1 MPTPTNILVIRLSAM
16 GDVAMTV
23 PVIRALTEQYPD
35 VNITILTRKFF
46 SPFFRDLKNVTVYNA
61 DVKGKHKGLLGLH
74 KLSKELKQ
82 FNFDAV
88 VDLHKVLRSNVLKR
102 LISINQFAQ
111 IDKGRAQK
119 KALISGKK
127 FKQLATTHQRYANVF
142 EQLGFKI
149 DLENPTFPEPVALK
163 GNLQQYIK
171 TNNKNIG
178 IAPFAAHDGK
188 MYPLELMIKVI
199 TELSKENNIIL
210 FGGGESESAQLDRIT
225 TQFENTTTVA
235 GKFSLNKELD
245 LISNLDIMLSMDS
258 GNAHL
263 AAMLGVKVVTVWGVT
278 HPFAGF
284 LPFNHS
290 MDSCLLADRTK
301 FPKIPTSVYGKT
313 YPKGYENAIAS
324 ISPEEIITKVKS
336 YL

>member
-1 MPTPTNILVIRLSAM
+1 MPTPTNILVIRFSAM

-35 VNITILTRKFF
+35 VKITILTRKFF
-46 SPFFRDLKNVTVYNA
+46 GPFFRGLNNVTVFHA
-61 DVKGKHKGLLGLH
+61 DVKGKHKGLLGLC

-88 VDLHKVLRSNVLKR
+88 ADLHNVLRSHVLKR
-102 LISINQFAQ
+102 FLSINLFVQ
-111 IDKGRAQK
+111 IDKGRTQK
-119 KALISGKK
+119 KALISGKE
-127 FKQLATTHQRYANVF
+127 FKPLVTTHQRYTNVF

-149 DLENPTFPEPVALK
+149 NLDNPTFPSPFLLK
-163 GNLQQYIK
+163 DSLKQFIK
-171 TNNKNIG
+171 TNKKNIG
-178 IAPFAAHDGK
+178 IAPFAAHNGK
-188 MYPLELMIKVI
+188 MYPLELMNKVI
-199 TELSKENNIIL
+199 AELSKENNIVL
-210 FGGGESESAQLDRIT
+210 FGGGEKEVIQLDDIAN
-225 TQFENTTTVA
+225 QFDNTTSVA
-235 GKFSLNKELD
+235 GKLSLDNELD
-245 LISNLDIMLSMDS
+245 LISNLNLMLSMDS

-284 LPFNHS
+284 LPFNHTI
-290 MDSCLLADRTK
+290 DSCLLADRVK
-301 FPKIPTSVYGKT
+301 FPKIPTSVYGNK
-313 YPKGYENAIAS
+313 YPKGYEHAITS